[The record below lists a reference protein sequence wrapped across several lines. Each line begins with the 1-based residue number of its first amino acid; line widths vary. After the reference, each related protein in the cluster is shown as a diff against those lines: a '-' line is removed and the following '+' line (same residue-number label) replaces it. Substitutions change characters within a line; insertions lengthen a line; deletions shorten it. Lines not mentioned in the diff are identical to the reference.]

1 MKKFICILMLTFSLN
16 HCSIDTMDLVN
27 LGVSVVTSME
37 DKNDNK

>member
-16 HCSIDTMDLVN
+16 HCSVDTMDLVN

>member
-16 HCSIDTMDLVN
+16 HCSVDTMDLVN

-37 DKNDNK
+37 DKNGN